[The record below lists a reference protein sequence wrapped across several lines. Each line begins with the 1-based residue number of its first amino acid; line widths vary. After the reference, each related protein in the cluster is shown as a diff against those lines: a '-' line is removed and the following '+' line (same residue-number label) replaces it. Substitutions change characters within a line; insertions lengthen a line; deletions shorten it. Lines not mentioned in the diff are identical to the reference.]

1 MKRKTHRRVYEILK
15 EWAVQEY
22 EVINKKVLQ
31 ETTLGISILATGGGG
46 DPDALEDEIEGI
58 YVAKRRLVLT
68 NIHIFVSIIRN
79 TILLSTN
86 TQVCRLG
93 TREH

>member
-31 ETTLGISILATGGGG
+31 ETTLGVSVLATGGEG
-46 DPDALEDEIEGI
+46 DPDDLEDEIERI
-58 YVAKRRLVLT
+58 YVAERMGHLT
-68 NIHIFVSIIRN
+68 RINELLII
-79 TILLSTN
+79 TN
-86 TQVCRLG
+86 RVTSL
-93 TREH
+93 TREKLK

>member
-31 ETTLGISILATGGGG
+31 EITLGAFILATGGGG
-46 DPDALEDEIEGI
+46 DLDDLEDEIERI
-58 YVAKRRLVLT
+58 YVAERMGRLTRTFDKDKRIVNNHQYRGTSL
-68 NIHIFVSIIRN
+68 
-79 TILLSTN
+79 
-86 TQVCRLG
+86 
-93 TREH
+93 TRERLK